1 MLFGKEEYLMKKLF
15 DEFKKFCAKGNILEL
30 ATGVMIGGAFTT
42 IVNSLVNDMLMPV
55 IGLVTGGVNLSGLF
69 VALDGQQY
77 VSIDAAKEAGVG
89 TLNYGAFIQNII
101 NFLIIALIV
110 FLLVKSLNKMKEAG
124 ANALKKEEEGEPEP
138 EMDPPTCPFC
148 LEEVKEGATRCPHC
162 AGSFA
167 EPAKPTPVEE

>member
-1 MLFGKEEYLMKKLF
+1 MKKF
-15 DEFKKFCAKGNILEL
+15 FEEFKKFCTKGNILEL

-101 NFLIIALIV
+101 NFLIIAFCV
-110 FLLVKSLNKMKEAG
+110 FLFVKFMSKLMPKKEA
-124 ANALKKEEEGEPEP
+124 A
-138 EMDPPTCPFC
+138 
-148 LEEVKEGATRCPHC
+148 
-162 AGSFA
+162 
-167 EPAKPTPVEE
+167 PAKPARLCPYCKQPVHDEAVKCQHCGSDIAGK

>member
-1 MLFGKEEYLMKKLF
+1 MKKFF
-15 DEFKKFCAKGNILEL
+15 DEFKKFCTKGNILEL

-89 TLNYGAFIQNII
+89 TLNYGNFIQNII
-101 NFLIIALIV
+101 NFLIIAFCV
-110 FLLVKSLNKMKEAG
+110 FLFVKFMTKLMPKKEA
-124 ANALKKEEEGEPEP
+124 A
-138 EMDPPTCPFC
+138 
-148 LEEVKEGATRCPHC
+148 
-162 AGSFA
+162 
-167 EPAKPTPVEE
+167 PAKPARLCPYCKQPVHDEAVKCQHCGSDLK

>member
-1 MLFGKEEYLMKKLF
+1 MKKFF
-15 DEFKKFCAKGNILEL
+15 DEFKKFCTKGNILEL

-69 VALDGQQY
+69 VALDGQKY

-101 NFLIIALIV
+101 NFLIIAFCV
-110 FLLVKSLNKMKEAG
+110 FLFVKFMTKLMPKKEA
-124 ANALKKEEEGEPEP
+124 APAPAP
-138 EMDPPTCPFC
+138 
-148 LEEVKEGATRCPHC
+148 A
-162 AGSFA
+162 
-167 EPAKPTPVEE
+167 PAKPARLCPYCKQPVHDEAVKCHHCASDLK